1 MEETQHKP
9 ITPQP
14 LSEEQFAAFLKA
26 GAVEELLSPVGYVHC
41 AEGLAVPG
49 ADYDARIQRLT
60 DAARSRQATQE
71 QLAGWMQACGEMELN
86 WQNDP
91 ESVRS
96 IARGSALQTS
106 PLQTIAEVEPRE
118 VEYLAEPYLPR
129 GEITLL
135 AGLAGQGKTT
145 LALWLASQVSNGDLN
160 GKPGVVFYF
169 TKENDASVVLR
180 PRLEAMGAQL
190 DKIVIPRSDAP
201 QMTMGDP
208 ALAAL
213 TNLYGY
219 KPDLIVFD
227 PVQSYL
233 DKRCD
238 MNRIDDVR
246 HVLDRLNAVAR
257 AINAA
262 VLLVCHI
269 RKIPVGFNGAPSELI
284 TGSSDFV
291 NTARSVCF
299 LGRDPANPDVCVV
312 AQEKNSLGVP
322 GASLTFTIA
331 DGGTV
336 QWCDE
341 DCDLTAQ
348 ELMTYS
354 TEKRRHAER
363 PGERA
368 LRVLREILQ
377 EKEKMASGEVLAACA
392 ERGVNRATIYR
403 VRDKLNLHEER
414 SGKVVFW
421 SLPVKQ
427 NVSQIPIQE
436 KNEK

>member
-49 ADYDARIQRLT
+49 ADYDARIKRLT
-60 DAARSRQATQE
+60 DAARSKQATQE
-71 QLAGWMQACGEMELN
+71 QLAGWMQTCGEMELN

-96 IARGSALQTS
+96 MARGSALQAS
-106 PLQTIAEVEPRE
+106 PLQTIADVEPRE
-118 VEYLAEPYLPR
+118 AEYLAEPYLPR
-129 GEITLL
+129 GAVTLL

-145 LALWLASQVSNGDLN
+145 LALWLASQVSNGGLT

-169 TKENDASVVLR
+169 TMENDASVVLR
-180 PRLEAMGAQL
+180 PRLEAMGARL
-190 DKIVIPRSDAP
+190 DKIIIPRSNAP
-201 QMTMGDP
+201 RVTIGDP
-208 ALAAL
+208 ALVAL
-213 TNLYGY
+213 TNLYGCT
-219 KPDLIVFD
+219 PDLIVFD

-233 DKRCD
+233 NRKCD
-238 MNRIDDVR
+238 MNRTDDIR
-246 HVLDRLNAVAR
+246 HTLDRMSEIAR

-262 VLLVCHI
+262 VLLICHI
-269 RKIPVGFNGAPSELI
+269 KKLPQAFNGPPNDLI
-284 TGSSDFV
+284 NGSSDFA
-291 NTARSVCF
+291 NEARSVCF
-299 LGRDPANPDVCVV
+299 MGRDPANPDVCVV

-331 DGGTV
+331 DDGTLH
-336 QWCDE
+336 WRDE

-348 ELMTYS
+348 QILTYS

-368 LRVLREILQ
+368 LRVLREIL
-377 EKEKMASGEVLAACA
+377 EETPKMRSGDALAACA
-392 ERGVNRATIYR
+392 EQGVTRSAAYRARTA
-403 VRDKLNLHEER
+403 LNLQEER
-414 SGKVVFW
+414 DGKGIFW
-421 SLPVKQ
+421 SLPGAKDTFQ
-427 NVSQIPIQE
+427 KPIQE
-436 KNEK
+436 KNEI